1 MHMDK
6 MISMCEAQFIYE
18 VESLL
23 RRQKT
28 TTGSGW
34 FNTSIE
40 IMREEGFSIR
50 VARRFEALC
59 GLPGLVQGRKESGA
73 LDEIMQV
80 VDRFIDASKS
90 KTYIEFIDDENDEYI
105 PLPNEVY

>member
-1 MHMDK
+1 MDK

-40 IMREEGFSIR
+40 IMREGASASGLR
-50 VARRFEALC
+50 RRFKALC
-59 GLPGLVQGRKESGA
+59 GLPGLVQGKESGTW
-73 LDEIMQV
+73 IMQV
-80 VDRFIDASKS
+80 VKQIH
-90 KTYIEFIDDENDEYI
+90 
-105 PLPNEVY
+105 

>member
-40 IMREEGFSIR
+40 IMREGFSIR
-50 VARRFEALC
+50 VAQRFEALC
-59 GLPGLVQGRKESGA
+59 GLPGLVQGRKESRA
-73 LDEIMQV
+73 DEIMQV

-90 KTYIEFIDDENDEYI
+90 KTYIN
-105 PLPNEVY
+105 L

>member
-23 RRQKT
+23 RGRKPRRVRD
-28 TTGSGW
+28 GS
-34 FNTSIE
+34 TSIE
-40 IMREEGFSIR
+40 IMREGFSIR
-50 VARRFEALC
+50 VAQRFKALC
-59 GLPGLVQGRKESGA
+59 GLRTCAREESET

-80 VDRFIDASKS
+80 VDRFID
-90 KTYIEFIDDENDEYI
+90 I
-105 PLPNEVY
+105 